1 MSNRILS
8 ELKNHAPFT
17 VFGALTGIVL
27 MLAIVLAKVPPASVT
42 PAFLLFHGLH
52 VFLSAIVTAAMYRR
66 YRKHILPGVV
76 IGIVGSLG
84 IATLSDVVFP
94 YHGGALLLSL
104 TTERHD
110 ANTHEAEESEGEHAD
125 VGEEAHADL
134 AALDEE
140 AHDEHGHHAEAG
152 HDHQHMHIGFI
163 DHWWLINPLA
173 VLGVAIGM
181 FKPRTKVPHAGH
193 VLLSTWASL
202 LYMVAYGNPDA
213 NWLPVLPLV
222 FVVLFIAVWLPCC
235 VSDIVFP
242 LLFVGKE
249 ALDEEH
255 HHHGHH

>member
-1 MSNRILS
+1 MFNRILS
-8 ELKNHAPFT
+8 ELRNHAPFT
-17 VFGALTGIVL
+17 IFGALTGIFL
-27 MLAIVLAKVPPASVT
+27 MLAILLARVPAASIK
-42 PAFLLFHGLH
+42 PAFVLFHGLH

-94 YHGGALLLSL
+94 HHGGALALSL
-104 TTERHD
+104 TAARHD
-110 ANTHEAEESEGEHAD
+110 AHAHDAEEHAHL
-125 VGEEAHADL
+125 G
-134 AALDEE
+134 EE
-140 AHDEHGHHAEAG
+140 AHDEHAHH
-152 HDHQHMHIGFI
+152 HMHIGFI

-173 VLGVAIGM
+173 VLGVVIGM
-181 FKPRTKVPHAGH
+181 WKPSTKIPHAGH

-202 LYMVAYGNPDA
+202 FYMVAYGNSDA

-235 VSDIVFP
+235 FSDIAFP
-242 LLFVGKE
+242 LLFVGKG

-255 HHHGHH
+255 HHHGHD